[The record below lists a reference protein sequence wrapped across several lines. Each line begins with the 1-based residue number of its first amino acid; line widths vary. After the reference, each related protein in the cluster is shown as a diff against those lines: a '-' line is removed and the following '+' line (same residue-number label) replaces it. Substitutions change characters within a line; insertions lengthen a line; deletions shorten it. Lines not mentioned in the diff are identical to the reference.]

1 MENSQSQLNIICLES
16 EAFYSLIEEVVVRI
30 NQDSAKR
37 EDRWIDDKETM
48 RLLNIKSKTT
58 LQKFRDQ
65 GVIRF
70 SQIGKKVIL
79 YDRESI
85 MTFIDSKAKNM
96 F

>member
-1 MENSQSQLNIICLES
+1 MNKSQSQLNIICLES

-30 NQDSAKR
+30 NKDSTAQ
-37 EDRWIDDKETM
+37 EDRWIDDQETM

-58 LQKFRDQ
+58 LKKFRDQ
-65 GVIRF
+65 GVIRY

-85 MTFIDSKAKNM
+85 MTFIDSKAKNV